1 MVLSSIWV
9 TVFVHIFHFF
19 NECFLHWSHILHLL
33 SYLMLLSGELH
44 RFRKLSSMKT
54 SDLVVDWCNLFKMF
68 ILGSVGMILQALH
81 VPVFVKLLVGFFG

>member
-19 NECFLHWSHILHLL
+19 NECFLLHLL

-54 SDLVVDWCNLFKMF
+54 SDLVVNWCNLFKMF

-81 VPVFVKLLVGFFG
+81 VPVFVKLLVGFFDSQQ